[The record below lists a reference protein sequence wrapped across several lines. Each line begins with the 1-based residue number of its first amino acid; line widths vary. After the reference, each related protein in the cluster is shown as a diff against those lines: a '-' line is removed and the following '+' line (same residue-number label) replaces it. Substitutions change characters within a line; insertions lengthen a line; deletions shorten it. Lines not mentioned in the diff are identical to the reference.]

1 MTLHH
6 PGVSMY
12 TTEVVPYMAKIAE
25 LRQEATNASNELFGL
40 LQTFG
45 PTQSCILPSR
55 SIINVVV
62 WKRLEKNWNNL
73 SDYGFIPP
81 LKGRKLVGGLSSDM
95 LLENPLLPD
104 LLLSE
109 RYNPYELNSDKS
121 LTGLICPIT
130 MLNDPPFQ
138 PLAKDLLC
146 KLLKAVILRNN
157 LIHCWLQTGIL
168 QSKIF
173 SQKYL
178 HQII

>member
-25 LRQEATNASNELFGL
+25 LRQEATNSSNELFGL
-40 LQTFG
+40 LQT
-45 PTQSCILPSR
+45 
-55 SIINVVV
+55 
-62 WKRLEKNWNNL
+62 WNNL

-157 LIHCWLQTGIL
+157 LLHCWLQTGIL